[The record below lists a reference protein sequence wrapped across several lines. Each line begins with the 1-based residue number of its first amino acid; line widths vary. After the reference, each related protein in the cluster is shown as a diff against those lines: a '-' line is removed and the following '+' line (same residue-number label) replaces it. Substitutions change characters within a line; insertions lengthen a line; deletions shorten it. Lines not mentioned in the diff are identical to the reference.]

1 MLMTRSRVRPKVK
14 FDVSK
19 IAVIYARYSS
29 HAQGEQSIE
38 GQLREAH
45 AYAKAKGYTVVHEYV
60 DRAMTGRNDRRDDF
74 QQMLHDTSKGQFG
87 VIIVWKMDRFGRNK
101 DEIVMNRVICKRN
114 NVRVEY
120 VNEKMP
126 EGNER
131 VIVESLFE
139 GMAEYY
145 SLQLSSNVRRGMR
158 ESAHKSQ
165 STGGTRPLGYTVDPQ
180 TKQYVVDEKTA
191 PVVKQIFKMY
201 ADGMTVSQIIAE
213 LNRVGLRTTRGNPYT
228 RSSLYHL
235 LSNEKYIG
243 VYTYNGEIRN
253 EDAIPALID
262 KETFFKVQ
270 EMLKLNRRAPSHA
283 WAVSDYL
290 LSEKLFCGHCGSP
303 MTGESG
309 KNRHGV
315 KYTYYSCVGRKVRH
329 ECNKKPVRQDWIEPL
344 VIAETVK
351 LLNDDELLQQ
361 IVDKTWEYY
370 QSQDDTREKLSAID
384 TQLADV
390 ESKLKNV
397 LSAIEAGLFTAT
409 IKDRLNELETLKAD
423 LQASK
428 ADLQITSALSLTRD
442 HIEFFLYQFR
452 DMNYSDRECQKR
464 LVKTFVN
471 AIYLFDDHM
480 KIAYNYSGESNAV
493 TLQII
498 ENVDVDCI
506 STCSAAVGGGPP
518 LRTQSNTRHIACLSE
533 VFVIKVQ
540 FETPEG

>member
-1 MLMTRSRVRPKVK
+1 MTRPRGRPKT
-14 FDVSK
+14 DVSK
-19 IAVIYARYSS
+19 IAVVYARYSS

-45 AYAKAKGYTVVHEYV
+45 NYAKLKGYTIVHEYV
-60 DRAMTGRNDRRDDF
+60 DRATTGRNDQREEF
-74 QQMLHDTSKGQFG
+74 QRMLHDTAKGQFG

-101 DEIVMNRVICKRN
+101 DEIVMNRVICKRHG
-114 NVRVEY
+114 VQVEY

-145 SLQLSSNVRRGMR
+145 SLQLSSNVRRGQR

-165 STGGTRPLGYTVDPQ
+165 SIGGTRPLGYTVDPQ
-180 TKQYVVDEKTA
+180 TKQYVIDEKTA
-191 PVVKQIFKMY
+191 PVVRQIFKMY
-201 ADGMTVSQIIAE
+201 SEGKTVAQIIEE

-228 RSSLYHL
+228 KNSLYHL

-243 VYTYNGEIRN
+243 VYSFKDEIRN
-253 EDAIPALID
+253 ENAIPALID
-262 KETFFKVQ
+262 RETFDKVQ
-270 EMLKLNRRAPSHA
+270 EMLKLNRRAPSHT
-283 WAVSDYL
+283 WDKSDYL
-290 LSEKLFCGHCGSP
+290 LTDKLFCGHCGAL

-309 KNRHGV
+309 KNRHGI
-315 KYTYYSCVGRKVRH
+315 KYTYYSCVNRKIH
-329 ECNKKPVRQDWIEPL
+329 HTCTKKPVRQDWIEPL

-351 LLNDDELLQQ
+351 LLNDDDLLQH

-370 QSQDDTREKLSAID
+370 QAQDDTREKQAAID

-397 LSAIEAGLFTAT
+397 LSAIEAGLFSAT
-409 IKDRLNELETLKAD
+409 IKDRLAELEQLKAD
-423 LQASK
+423 LTASK
-428 ADLQITSALSLTRD
+428 ADLQISNDLRLTRD
-442 HIEFFLYQFR
+442 HIEYFLYQFR
-452 DMNYSDRECQKR
+452 NMNYEDRECQKR

-506 STCSAAVGGGPP
+506 STCSGAVGNGPP
-518 LRTQSNTRHIACLSE
+518 FRTQSNTRCIACLSE

>member
-1 MLMTRSRVRPKVK
+1 MTRLRVRPKI
-14 FDVSK
+14 DVSR
-19 IAVIYARYSS
+19 IAVVYARYSS

-45 AYAKAKGYTVVHEYV
+45 NYAKLKGYNIVHEYV
-60 DRAMTGRNDRRDDF
+60 DRATTGRNDQREEF
-74 QQMLHDTSKGQFG
+74 QRMLHDTAKGQFG

-101 DEIVMNRVICKRN
+101 DEIVMNRVICKRHG
-114 NVRVEY
+114 VQVEY

-145 SLQLSSNVRRGMR
+145 SLQLSSNVRRGQR

-165 STGGTRPLGYTVDPQ
+165 SIGGTRPLGYAVDPQ
-180 TKQYVVDEKTA
+180 TKQYIVDTKTA
-191 PVVKQIFKMY
+191 PIVQQIFKMY
-201 ADGMTVSQIIAE
+201 ADGQTVAQIITE
-213 LNRVGLRTTRGNPYT
+213 LNRVGLRTARGNPYT
-228 RSSLYHL
+228 KSSLYHL

-243 VYTYNGEIRN
+243 VYSFKDEIRN

-262 KETFFKVQ
+262 KETFYKVQ
-270 EMLKLNRRAPSHA
+270 EMLKYNRRAPSHA
-283 WAVSDYL
+283 WDKSDYL
-290 LSEKLFCGHCGSP
+290 LSDKLFCGHCGAP

-309 KNRHGV
+309 KNRRGV
-315 KYTYYSCVGRKVRH
+315 KYTYYSCVNKKTHRT
-329 ECNKKPVRQDWIEPL
+329 CNKKPVRQDWIEPL

-370 QSQDDTREKLSAID
+370 QAQDDTREKQAAID
-384 TQLADV
+384 AQLADV
-390 ESKLKNV
+390 ETKLKNV
-397 LSAIEAGLFTAT
+397 MSAVEAGLFSQT
-409 IKDRLNELETLKAD
+409 IKDRLSELEQLKAS
-423 LQASK
+423 LTASK
-428 ADLQITSALSLTRD
+428 ADLQITSGLRLTRD
-442 HIEFFLYQFR
+442 HIEYFLYQFR
-452 DMNYSDRECQKR
+452 DMNYEDRNCQKR

-480 KIAYNYSGESNAV
+480 KIAYNYSGENNAV
-493 TLQII
+493 TLQVI
-498 ENVDVDCI
+498 ENVDADYI
-506 STCSAAVGGGPP
+506 SSCSAAVGNGPP
-518 LRTQSNTRHIACLSE
+518 FRTQSNTRHIACLSE
-533 VFVIKVQ
+533 VFVIRVQ

>member
-1 MLMTRSRVRPKVK
+1 M
-14 FDVSK
+14 
-19 IAVIYARYSS
+19 
-29 HAQGEQSIE
+29 
-38 GQLREAH
+38 
-45 AYAKAKGYTVVHEYV
+45 HEYV
-60 DRAMTGRNDRRDDF
+60 DRATTGRNDQREAF
-74 QQMLHDTSKGQFG
+74 QQMLRDTAKGQFG

-101 DEIVMNRVICKRN
+101 DEIVMNRVICKRHG
-114 NVRVEY
+114 VQVEY

-145 SLQLSSNVRRGMR
+145 SLQLSSNVRRGQR

-165 STGGTRPLGYTVDPQ
+165 SIGGTRPLGYAVDPQ
-180 TKQYVVDEKTA
+180 TKQYVIDEKTA
-191 PVVKQIFKMY
+191 PVVRQIFKMY
-201 ADGMTVSQIIAE
+201 SEGKTVAQIIAE
-213 LNRVGLRTTRGNPYT
+213 LNRVGLRTSRGNPYT
-228 RSSLYHL
+228 KSSLYHL

-243 VYTYNGEIRN
+243 VYSFKDEIRN

-262 KETFFKVQ
+262 KETFYKVQ
-270 EMLKLNRRAPSHA
+270 EMLKLNRRAPSHT
-283 WAVSDYL
+283 WDKSDYL
-290 LSEKLFCGHCGSP
+290 LSDKLFCGHCGAP

-309 KNRHGV
+309 KNRRGI
-315 KYTYYSCVGRKVRH
+315 KYTYYSCVNRKVH
-329 ECNKKPVRQDWIEPL
+329 HTCDKKSVRQDWIEPL

-351 LLNDDELLQQ
+351 LLQDDELLQQ

-370 QSQDDTREKLSAID
+370 QSQDDLREKQSALD

-397 LSAIEAGLFTAT
+397 LKAIEAGMFSQT
-409 IKDRLNELETLKAD
+409 IKDRLDELEQLKAD
-423 LQASK
+423 LTASK
-428 ADLQITSALSLTRD
+428 ADLQISAGLRLTRD
-442 HIEFFLYQFR
+442 HIEYFLYQFR
-452 DMNYSDRECQKR
+452 DMNYEDRECQKR

-493 TLQII
+493 TLQIM
-498 ENVDVDCI
+498 ENVDVDSI
-506 STCSAAVGGGPP
+506 SLCSGAVGNGPP
-518 LRTQSNTRHIACLSE
+518 FRTQSNTRRIACLSE

>member
-14 FDVSK
+14 SDVSK

-45 AYAKAKGYTVVHEYV
+45 AYAKLKGYTVVHEYI
-60 DRAMTGRNDRRDDF
+60 DRAMTGRNDQREEF
-74 QQMLHDTSKGQFG
+74 QQMLHDTAKGQFG

-101 DEIVMNRVICKRN
+101 DEIVMNRIVCKRHG
-114 NVRVEY
+114 VQVEY

-145 SLQLSSNVRRGMR
+145 SLQLSSNVRRGQR

-165 STGGTRPLGYTVDPQ
+165 SIGGTRPLGYTVDPQ
-180 TKQYVVDEKTA
+180 TKQYVVDENTA
-191 PVVKQIFKMY
+191 PIVRQIFKMY
-201 ADGMTVSQIIAE
+201 SEGKTVAQIIEE
-213 LNRVGLRTTRGNPYT
+213 LNRVGLRTSRGNPYT
-228 RSSLYHL
+228 KSSLYHL

-243 VYTYNGEIRN
+243 IYSFKDEIRN
-253 EDAIPALID
+253 ENAIPALID
-262 KETFFKVQ
+262 KETFDKVQ
-270 EMLKLNRRAPSHA
+270 EMLKWNRRAPSHT
-283 WAVSDYL
+283 WDKSDYL
-290 LSEKLFCGHCGSP
+290 LTNKLFCGHCGAP

-309 KNRHGV
+309 KNRIGI
-315 KYTYYSCVGRKVRH
+315 KYTYYSCVNRKTHRT
-329 ECNKKPVRQDWIEPL
+329 CNKKSVRQDWIESL

-351 LLNDDELLQQ
+351 LLQDDELLQQ

-370 QSQDDTREKLSAID
+370 QAQDDLREKQAALD

-397 LSAIEAGLFTAT
+397 LKAIEAGMFSQT
-409 IKDRLNELETLKAD
+409 IKDRLDELEQLKAD
-423 LQASK
+423 LTASK
-428 ADLQITSALSLTRD
+428 ADLQISAGLRLTRD
-442 HIEFFLYQFR
+442 HIEYFLYQFR
-452 DMNYSDRECQKR
+452 DMNYENRECQKR

-480 KIAYNYSGESNAV
+480 KIAYNYSCESNTV
-493 TLQII
+493 TLQIM
-498 ENVDVDCI
+498 ENVDVDSI
-506 STCSAAVGGGPP
+506 SLCSSAVGNGPP
-518 LRTQSNTRHIACLSE
+518 
-533 VFVIKVQ
+533 
-540 FETPEG
+540 

>member
-1 MLMTRSRVRPKVK
+1 MLMTRSRVRPKA
-14 FDVSK
+14 DISK

-45 AYAKAKGYTVVHEYV
+45 AYAKLKGYTVVHEYI
-60 DRAMTGRNDRRDDF
+60 DRAMTGRNDKRDDF
-74 QQMLHDTSKGQFG
+74 QQMLRDTAKGQFSI
-87 VIIVWKMDRFGRNK
+87 IIVWKMDRFGRNK

-114 NVRVEY
+114 GVRVEY

-145 SLQLSSNVRRGMR
+145 SLQLSSNVRRGLR

-165 STGGTRPLGYTVDPQ
+165 STGGARPLGYTVDPV
-180 TKQYVVDEKTA
+180 TKKYVVDEKTA
-191 PVVKQIFKMY
+191 PIVKQIFKMY
-201 ADGMTVSQIIAE
+201 SEGKTVSQIIDE
-213 LNRVGLRTTRGNPYT
+213 LNRVGLRTSKGNPFT
-228 RSSLYHL
+228 RNSLYHL

-243 VYTYNGEIRN
+243 VYSYNGEIRN

-262 KETFFKVQ
+262 KDTFYRVQ
-270 EMLKLNRRAPSHA
+270 EMLKQNRRAPSHA
-283 WAVSDYL
+283 WDVSDYL

-309 KNRHGV
+309 KNRRGV
-315 KYTYYSCVGRKVRH
+315 KYTYYSCVGRKVH
-329 ECNKKPVRQDWIEPL
+329 HSCDKKPVRQDWIEPL
-344 VIAETVK
+344 VISETVK
-351 LLNDDELLQQ
+351 LLSDDNLLQH

-370 QSQDDTREKLSAID
+370 QAQDETREKLSAIE

-397 LSAIEAGLFTAT
+397 LSAIEAGLFSPT

-423 LQASK
+423 LQASQ
-428 ADLQITSALSLTRD
+428 AELQITNGLALTRD

-452 DMNYSDRECQKR
+452 DMDYSNRECQKR
-464 LVKTFVN
+464 LVNTFVN

-493 TLQII
+493 TLQVI

-506 STCSAAVGGGPP
+506 SMCSGAVGNGPP
-518 LRTQSNTRHIACLSE
+518 NRTQSNTRCIACLQE